1 LVEKHLATTNWLQ
14 GGSSDSNNDALMA
27 ELSHLEVLPSLMDS
41 TGMNT
46 TPPMVV
52 VVRSRTSS
60 EGPYQMAQGFID
72 RWEAVESRQHLHQA
86 FEQLGGRRNSLSSEL
101 PNITQ
106 LRKVTPVIIN
116 KVVIA
121 FHTLHFGKVLVL
133 AFADGTVEFR
143 DRLTF
148 EELYTNQDTTKVINL
163 RQLGWT
169 FADEGPC
176 KSLGQHHDLR

>member
-1 LVEKHLATTNWLQ
+1 
-14 GGSSDSNNDALMA
+14 MA

-52 VVRSRTSS
+52 VVRSRTSN
-60 EGPYQMAQGFID
+60 EGPYQMAQSFID
-72 RWEAVESRQHLHQA
+72 RWEAIESRQHLHQA

-106 LRKVTPVIIN
+106 LHKVAPVIIN

-148 EELYTNQDTTKVINL
+148 EELYANQDTTKVINL

-176 KSLGQHHDLR
+176 KSFCQHSDSR